1 MPLIEAQ
8 PDALA
13 KVYAKSLF
21 ELAQELDGGGQ
32 HRAEEVLG
40 ELEDIIELARND
52 KGFNELLS
60 SRLID
65 SKKRDASLGR
75 MFAGR
80 VSGLTLNF
88 LRQLNR
94 KGRLANLS
102 QIANA
107 MDEMVQGA
115 FGRMEV
121 DVYTASPIGTGEL
134 ESIRARLSD
143 SLGKDVIMHP
153 YTDASMLGGIKL
165 RIGDQLIDASIQ
177 AELRKMRD
185 ALLGRGS
192 ATVRGR
198 SGEILEN

>member
-21 ELAQELDGGGQ
+21 ELAQQGGGQ
-32 HRAEEVLG
+32 SNAETILG
-40 ELEDIIELARND
+40 ELEDIIELARQD
-52 KGFNELLS
+52 RSFNELLA

-65 SKKRDASLGR
+65 AKKRDESLNR
-75 MFAGR
+75 MFAGK
-80 VSGLTLNF
+80 VSPLTLNF

-107 MDEMVQGA
+107 MDEMVQGQ
-115 FGRMEV
+115 FGRIEV
-121 DVYTASPIGTGEL
+121 DVYTAAPIGAGEL
-134 ESIRARLSD
+134 ESIRSRLSA

-165 RIGDQLIDASIQ
+165 RMGDQLIDASIQ

-185 ALLGRGS
+185 ALLSRGG
-192 ATVRGR
+192 AAVRGR
-198 SGEILEN
+198 SGEILGS

>member
-21 ELAQELDGGGQ
+21 ELAQQSGGQ
-32 HRAEEVLG
+32 SNAEAVLG
-40 ELEDIIELARND
+40 ELEDIIELARQD
-52 KGFNELLS
+52 RGFNELLA

-65 SKKRDASLGR
+65 AKKRDASLNR
-75 MFAGR
+75 MFSGK
-80 VSGLTLNF
+80 VSPLTLNF
-88 LRQLNR
+88 LRHLNR

-107 MDEMVQGA
+107 MDEMVQGQ
-115 FGRMEV
+115 FGRIEV
-121 DVYTASPIGTGEL
+121 DVYTAAPIGAGEL
-134 ESIRARLSD
+134 ESIRSRLSA

-165 RIGDQLIDASIQ
+165 RMGDQLIDASIQ

-185 ALLGRGS
+185 ALLSRGG
-192 ATVRGR
+192 AAVRGR
-198 SGEILEN
+198 SGEILGG

>member
-21 ELAQELDGGGQ
+21 ELAEHAGGQ
-32 HRAEEVLG
+32 ANAESILG
-40 ELEDIIELARND
+40 ELEDIVELARHD
-52 KGFNELLS
+52 KAFSELLA

-65 SKKRDASLGR
+65 SGKRDASLER
-75 MFAGR
+75 MFAGK

-102 QIANA
+102 QIATA
-107 MDEMVQGA
+107 MDGLVQDQ
-115 FGRMEV
+115 FGRIEV
-121 DVYTASPIGTGEL
+121 DVFTATPIGTGEL
-134 ESIRARLSD
+134 ESVRAQLSS

-153 YTDASMLGGIKL
+153 YTDSSMLGGIKL
-165 RIGDQLIDASIQ
+165 RMGDQLIDASIQ
-177 AELRKMRD
+177 AQLRKMRD
-185 ALLGRGS
+185 GLLDTGS
-192 ATVRGR
+192 AQVRGR
-198 SGEILEN
+198 SGEMLED